1 MTRITLDTDYND
13 DVKLTGVSDGP
24 VRFRAADG
32 HEASVEHELAVEL
45 VESRSD
51 VTFSSGVPIHR
62 EDLRELASALPTD
75 DVHGNMASDEIIGFL
90 ERFDDA
96 ELSVLK
102 RNPDALTTERDGSD
116 TVYAVEESDDG
127 AGDGAEGE

>member
-1 MTRITLDTDYND
+1 MTRITLDTTHND
-13 DVKLTGVSDGP
+13 DVKLTGVGDDP

-32 HEASVEHELAVEL
+32 HEASVGHELAVEL

-75 DVHGNMASDEIIGFL
+75 DVHGNMASDEIVGFL
-90 ERFDDA
+90 ERFYDA

-102 RNPDALTTERDGSD
+102 RNPGALTTERDGDD
-116 TVYAVEESDDG
+116 TVYTVDESAGGGEED
-127 AGDGAEGE
+127 E